1 MAPQD
6 LEQTLRELP
15 KIATPV
21 RLGTQRETWRFEHA
35 GRAYFL
41 HFYLPTTNPLTRG
54 AAAKEFAALK
64 TLQTLKLPAVRPV
77 ALLSG
82 LQFGNRKGDAIL
94 TAAIEPATRLDAIS
108 PTDHAKAR
116 QGVID
121 WLGRFAKAGLGHT
134 DLKPSS
140 FLLTSDGVLLAD
152 AVGLVQDGLLPEH
165 LMQFAHAAGDAAT
178 SADRVRAW
186 QALVPNGDEVPPRDR
201 HTARRLRQD
210 FKSAAVER
218 VIAGEWKGWFLASG
232 RPVEWSAAS
241 QVRVTAEDWQ
251 REWPIVLAKLRN
263 NELDVLKRDISGDVQ
278 AGQVTLG
285 GVSVDVIL
293 KRPRNKY
300 WYRYLY
306 DLFRPSRARRTWTK
320 TLRLFSRGLPIE
332 RPLLVIQKRSGEF
345 TAEAIA
351 IFERVPGQTLEEFDL
366 STLNDNDRENLFR
379 RCGRSL
385 RKIEAGGLAH
395 IDAKSSN
402 WIIFPSQTAGPVPI
416 IIDAYGVRRLNHWL
430 AVMGLHRLLR
440 AMKKHPQYTPADSL
454 HLCQGFAP
462 RSTPNLSGPEG
473 GDAH

>member
-1 MAPQD
+1 MSLQD
-6 LEQTLRELP
+6 LDQTLRNLTSVAE
-15 KIATPV
+15 PV
-21 RLGTQRETWRFEHA
+21 RRGGSRETWRFQHA

-41 HFYLPTTNPLTRG
+41 HFYLPTNNRLTRG

-82 LQFGNRKGDAIL
+82 LQFGERKGDAVL
-94 TAAIEPATRLDAIS
+94 TAAIEPATRFDAIA
-108 PTDHAKAR
+108 PTDHVKAR
-116 QGVID
+116 QGVIN
-121 WLGRFAKAGLGHT
+121 WLGQFAKAGLGHA

-140 FLLTSDGVLLAD
+140 FLLTGDGVMLAD

-165 LMQFAHAAGDAAT
+165 LMQFAHAAGDTAT
-178 SADRVRAW
+178 LADRVRAW
-186 QALVPNGDEVPPRDR
+186 RALVPNGDEAPPRDR
-201 HTARRLRQD
+201 HSARRLRHD
-210 FKSAAVER
+210 SKSAAVEH
-218 VIAGEWKGWFLASG
+218 VVVGEWKGWFLAAG
-232 RPVEWSAAS
+232 KPVEWSVAS
-241 QVRVTAEDWQ
+241 QVRVTAQDWQ
-251 REWPIVLAKLRN
+251 REWPILFKKLRN

-285 GVSVDVIL
+285 GVTVDVIL

-332 RPLLVIQKRSGEF
+332 RPLMVIQKRSGEF

-351 IFERVPGQTLEEFDL
+351 IFERVPGQTLEELDL
-366 STLNDNDRENLFR
+366 SSLSENDRENLFR

-402 WIIFPSQTAGPVPI
+402 WIIFPSKTAGPVPI

-462 RSTPNLSGPEG
+462 RATPSQTGPEVS
-473 GDAH
+473 DAH